1 MTASALCAL
10 PRQEGETT
18 LLPGVSMPA
27 LLLPF
32 RARTPIRDALRRLR
46 RWLNYRPE
54 RAYMRGNAFRA

>member
-1 MTASALCAL
+1 M
-10 PRQEGETT
+10 